1 MLDFLYFCCYNNYC
15 IFGGFFMEYEQIEK
29 RMEKVIEH
37 LDEELSLIRAGRA
50 NPAILN
56 KVQVEYYGVMTPIN
70 QVATISVPEARQIL
84 VAPWDRSMVS
94 ACEKAINMAELG
106 LNPNNDG
113 KLIRVNFPALTADR
127 RKELAKQAK
136 ATAEQSRVAVRNIRR
151 DAMDHFKKVGKAE
164 DISEDEIKDLE
175 DGIQKLTDQY
185 VAQIDKAVDAKSDE
199 ILTV

>member
-1 MLDFLYFCCYNNYC
+1 
-15 IFGGFFMEYEQIEK
+15 MEYEQIEK

-106 LNPNNDG
+106 LNPINDG
-113 KLIRVNFPALTADR
+113 NSLRLMIPELNEER
-127 RKELAKQAK
+127 RKELVKQTKTLGEEAK
-136 ATAEQSRVAVRNIRR
+136 VAIRNIRR
-151 DAMDHFKKVGKAE
+151 DAIDEYKKMQKNSEITEDDLKSNEE
-164 DISEDEIKDLE
+164 DIQKITDRFTSNVDKKLE
-175 DGIQKLTDQY
+175 
-185 VAQIDKAVDAKSDE
+185 AKEKE
-199 ILTV
+199 ILEI